1 MGHEHDTSPYGGSPK
16 LQLKNQQYHLQSD
29 NIPHETHNFSVTEIS
44 WTKLQENRKQGQVF
58 QTSTIRYYQVT
69 EFFT

>member
-1 MGHEHDTSPYGGSPK
+1 VD
-16 LQLKNQQYHLQSD
+16 LQNYSSKTNNIILQSD
-29 NIPHETHNFSVTEIS
+29 NIPHEMHNFSVTEIS

>member
-1 MGHEHDTSPYGGSPK
+1 VGHEHDTSPNGGSPK

-44 WTKLQENRKQGQVF
+44 WTKLQENRDKYFKHLLLVI
-58 QTSTIRYYQVT
+58 IRYQVT